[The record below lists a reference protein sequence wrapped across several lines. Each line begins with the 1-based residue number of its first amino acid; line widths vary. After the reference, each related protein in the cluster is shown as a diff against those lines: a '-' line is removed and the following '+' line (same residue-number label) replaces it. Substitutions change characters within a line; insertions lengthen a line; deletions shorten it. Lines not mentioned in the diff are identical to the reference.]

1 MKIGGLNTVLIV
13 GSGAIKIGEAGEF
26 DYSTSQAIK
35 ALREEGIRTV
45 VVNPNIATIHT
56 DEKFAD
62 KVYFVPIRTE
72 FLEEIIEAERPDGI
86 LLGFGGQTALNCGV
100 ELAERGLLA
109 KYNVRVLGTGIHSIE
124 IADDRELFKKTMLEN
139 NIPVPKSRKA
149 VDAETAIEVAREIG
163 FPVIVRVAYT
173 LGGQGSGVA
182 FNEAQLKEIA
192 LRGLS
197 YSRIHQILV
206 EEYLDKWKEV
216 EYEVMR
222 DHSDNCTIVCN
233 MENLDPMGIHTGD
246 SIVVAPSQTLTNREY
261 NILRETSLRVIRVL
275 GIVGECNIQFALD
288 PRSESFRVIEVN
300 SRLSRSSAL
309 ASKAT
314 GYPIAYIAA
323 KLAIGYSLPELTN
336 KITGATTSCFE
347 PSLDYIVVKMPRWD
361 FQKFRKVSKGIGT
374 QMKSVGEVM
383 AIGRCFEEAFQ
394 KAVRM
399 LDIGRELTDTS
410 DLGRSLKR
418 IRRELEQ
425 PTDQRIF
432 YVVKALASGVSAEE
446 VSKLTGID
454 KWFLDKIANIIEAEK
469 DLRSRGLEAVA
480 LRTAKTLGFS
490 DRKIG
495 HLIGRKEQVVR
506 KFRKENGIIPCT
518 KQIDSLAAEWPATT
532 NYLYLTYGGVQ
543 DDIQYQPKNRVVVLG
558 SGCYRIGSSVEFD
571 WCCVN
576 MALALRKSTDEVI
589 MVNCN
594 PETVSTDFDILD
606 KLYFEEL
613 TLERV
618 LDIVEKENPSGVVVS
633 VGGQIPNNLAPRL
646 AESVH
651 VLGTSPESIDAAED
665 RAKFSRLLDQL
676 RIEQPG
682 WSRLDTLESAKRF
695 ADEIGYPVLVRPSFV
710 LSGSAMNVAFNEKQ
724 LTGYIRQA
732 AKISRKNPVV
742 ISKFLSRAKEVEV
755 DGVCDGGNVF
765 IGAVIEHVE
774 NAGVHSGDAT
784 MSIPTLT
791 IRKSVVRKILHYSRR
806 IAVALAIKGPFNI
819 QFLVKKDRVLVI
831 ECNLRASRSMPFVSK
846 TIGTNLMEMAA
857 LAIVNGSV
865 ENEEGKPRQFSVKA
879 PQFSF
884 TRLEKA
890 DPVTGVEMVSTG
902 EVACFG
908 KTFEEAFIKALLAS
922 NFYIPVK
929 DDMVLI
935 TMGETRRGIIRYAK
949 MLSENGYK
957 ILATQHTAEEFLA
970 NGIDCKIVHK
980 VSEKKKPN
988 ILDLLVS
995 NQIKLVINIPSH
1007 SGGGKFRRIL
1017 EDEYLIRRKAAEFGI
1032 PVVTNLELAK
1042 VLIKALTRRNGYVSK
1057 HGPIAPTSPI
1067 LATMSAME
1075 GPFAL
1080 HSESESG
1087 PGEAPKAVR
1096 VLAPPPYS

>member
-1 MKIGGLNTVLIV
+1 MKIDGLKTALIV

-26 DYSTSQAIK
+26 DYSTSQAVK
-35 ALREEGIRTV
+35 ALREEGIRTII
-45 VVNPNIATIHT
+45 VNPNIATIHT

-62 KVYFVPIRTE
+62 KVYFLPIKAE
-72 FLEEIIEAERPDGI
+72 FLEEIIEEERPDGI

-100 ELAERGLLA
+100 ELAERGILA
-109 KYNVRVLGTGIHSIE
+109 KYDVRVLGTSIHSIE

-139 NIPVPKSRKA
+139 GIPVPKSKKA
-149 VDAETAIEVAREIG
+149 TDLQSALEAAREID
-163 FPVIVRVAYT
+163 FPVMIRVAYT

-182 FNEAQLKEIA
+182 YDKAQLEEIA

-197 YSRIHQILV
+197 YSRINQILV

-222 DHSDNCTIVCN
+222 DHQDNCTIVCN

-261 NILRETSLRVIRVL
+261 NILRETGLKVIRVL
-275 GIVGECNIQFALD
+275 GIVGECNIQFALNPKNED
-288 PRSESFRVIEVN
+288 FRVIEVN

-323 KLAIGYSLPELTN
+323 KLAIGYSLPELMN
-336 KITGATTSCFE
+336 KITCATTACFE
-347 PSLDYIVVKMPRWD
+347 PSLDYVVVKMPRWD

-399 LDIGRELTDTS
+399 LDTGRELTDIS
-410 DLGRSLKR
+410 ELGRSQER
-418 IRRELEQ
+418 IKKELGR

-432 YVVKALASGVSAEE
+432 YAVKAIASQISLEE
-446 VSKLTGID
+446 ISQLTGID
-454 KWFLDKIANIIEAEK
+454 LWFLDKIANILQLERV
-469 DLRSRGLEAVA
+469 LREQGLELDLV
-480 LRTAKTLGFS
+480 RRAKVLGFS
-490 DRKIG
+490 DMKIG
-495 HLIGRKEQVVR
+495 RLVERKEGEIRQ
-506 KFRKENGIIPCT
+506 FRKENGILPCI
-518 KQIDSLAAEWPATT
+518 KQIDSLAAEWPAAT
-532 NYLYLTYGGVQ
+532 NYLYLTYGGSQ
-543 DDIQYQPKNRVVVLG
+543 DDIKYVPRNRVMVLG

-576 MALALRKSTDEVI
+576 MAIAVKKSVDEVI

-618 LDIVEKENPSGVVVS
+618 LDIAEKENPAGVVVS
-633 VGGQIPNNLAPRL
+633 VGGQIPNNLAPKL
-646 AESVH
+646 ASFAKIM
-651 VLGTSPESIDAAED
+651 GTSPESIDTAED
-665 RAKFSRLLDQL
+665 RSKFSQLLDQL
-676 RIEQPG
+676 GIGQPE
-682 WSRLDTLESAKRF
+682 WSRLETLEGAKRF
-695 ADEIGYPVLVRPSFV
+695 ARKMGYPVLVRPSYV
-710 LSGSAMNVAFNEKQ
+710 LSGSGMNVAFNEKQ
-724 LTGYIRQA
+724 LTNYIRTA

-742 ISKFLSRAKEVEV
+742 ISRFLSRAREVEV
-755 DGVCDGGNVF
+755 DGVSDGEQVF

-784 MSIPTLT
+784 MTIPTLT
-791 IRKSVVRKILHYSRR
+791 IKKAVTERILSYSRKIAR
-806 IAVALAIKGPFNI
+806 ALAIKGPFNI
-819 QFLVKKDRVLVI
+819 QFLVRKDQVLVI

-846 TIGTNLMEMAA
+846 TIGTNLMDMAA
-857 LAIVNGSV
+857 RAIMNGRIESG
-865 ENEEGKPRQFSVKA
+865 EGRPKRFSVKA

-884 TRLEKA
+884 TRLKKA

-908 KTFEEAFIKALLAS
+908 ESFEEAFTNALLAS
-922 NFYIPVK
+922 NFYVPKKNDAI
-929 DDMVLI
+929 LI
-935 TMGETRRGIIRYAK
+935 TMGETRKGIIRYAR
-949 MLSENGYK
+949 MLAENGYK
-957 ILATQHTAEEFLA
+957 ILATRHTGEEFLA
-970 NGIDCKIVHK
+970 KGIDCKILHK
-980 VSEKKKPN
+980 VSERKKPN

-995 NQIKLVINIPSH
+995 KEIKLVINIPSH
-1007 SGGGKFRRIL
+1007 NADATSRRII
-1017 EDEYLIRRKAAEFGI
+1017 EDEYVIRRKAAEFGI
-1032 PVVTNLELAK
+1032 PVITNLELARA
-1042 VLIKALTRRNGYVSK
+1042 LIRALTRRNGHVPKQRPIDVVSK
-1057 HGPIAPTSPI
+1057 FGPASPARKQPALLHHEPAEPASSKTLEEILIPVQPT
-1067 LATMSAME
+1067 
-1075 GPFAL
+1075 
-1080 HSESESG
+1080 
-1087 PGEAPKAVR
+1087 
-1096 VLAPPPYS
+1096 